1 MAKRVTYRLGTDIA
15 VGEVVRDRQGRIV
28 DDNYVRVAVED
39 ALVRVRGR
47 GRPSL
52 SASGESPLL
61 RVRISSELDVA
72 VRQAAETA
80 GTSRAEWVRRVLDD
94 AVSRAG

>member
-15 VGEVVRDRQGRIV
+15 AGEVVRDRQGRVV